1 MASYAEAL
9 ANYLVTVQLKLECD
23 PTTENGSLTLMLLN
37 QAISCAA
44 HNTVAEN
51 ILVSRISLILDTL
64 FDHISKQNNK
74 EQFLLLLKELF
85 KSLQGCKN
93 EVLHRDFQL
102 VSTLS
107 KLRKLLAGPL
117 TEKEKGLLVELILT
131 LPTRLSTLLHYLPHL
146 MKPLLIAIQ
155 SASEHLVTLGMKTLE
170 YWIDSLNPEFLEPA
184 MSDILPELMSSLH
197 SKLGPLGLHPFGHK
211 ALTLLGK
218 LGGRNRRYLKAPIGL
233 DYKVNPEH
241 GLRLILTF
249 EPSTSFLV
257 PLDRCIVLARSALTK
272 ISLASSM
279 SRGSEVIH
287 ISEAARATLAPEVT
301 EYKSYYRLQALQ
313 FLQVCSS
320 VFGADKMNEFS
331 VLDI

>member
-9 ANYLVTVQLKLECD
+9 ANYLVTVQLKVICD
-23 PTTENGSLTLMLLN
+23 PNSENGALSLELLN

-44 HNTVAEN
+44 HNSVAEN
-51 ILVSRISLILDTL
+51 ILVTRISLILDTL
-64 FDHISKQNNK
+64 FEHISKQINK
-74 EQFLLLLKELF
+74 EPFLLLLKELF
-85 KSLQGCKN
+85 KSLHGCKN

-107 KLRKLLAGPL
+107 KLRTLLVGPVL
-117 TEKEKGLLVELILT
+117 EKEKDLLVELILT

-155 SASEHLVTLGMKTLE
+155 SPSEHLVTLGMKTLE

-257 PLDRCIVLARSALTK
+257 PLDRCIVLARNALTK
-272 ISLASSM
+272 ISLASSI
-279 SRGSEVIH
+279 SRGPELMH
-287 ISEAARATLAPEVT
+287 ISEAARATLAPEVA
-301 EYKSYYRLQALQ
+301 EFKSYYRVQALQ
-313 FLQVCSS
+313 FLQVSS
-320 VFGADKMNEFS
+320 RLLTTHEM
-331 VLDI
+331 I